1 MKSWACLIA
10 AILLGSAAAPIAL
23 AGDHDRDHGRGPPE
37 SRAEDGRGRGGDQ
50 DQRGRREERE
60 RGDYGYGPPARA
72 PSYRYDRPDYG
83 RAPAPY
89 YPAPRPAPYPSYP
102 GYRNYPSYR
111 PPAYG
116 PERYGPER
124 YGPPA
129 AYGRWRRGQVL
140 PPAFRG
146 DVVGDYGRYHLR
158 RPPRGYYWVR
168 QGDDFVLVA
177 ITTGLIFE
185 VISGGY

>member
-10 AILLGSAAAPIAL
+10 AILLGSAAAPIAV
-23 AGDHDRDHGRGPPE
+23 AQDHDGGHGRGRPE
-37 SRAEDGRGRGGDQ
+37 SRAEDGRGRGQG
-50 DQRGRREERE
+50 RE
-60 RGDYGYGPPARA
+60 RGYDYGPPARA
-72 PSYRYDRPDYG
+72 PGYRYDRHDYG
-83 RAPAPY
+83 RPPAPS
-89 YPAPRPAPYPSYP
+89 YPAARPAPYPTYP
-102 GYRNYPSYR
+102 GYRGYPGYR
-111 PPAYG
+111 PPAYA
-116 PERYGPER
+116 PER

-129 AYGRWRRGQVL
+129 AYGRWRRGQIL
-140 PPAFRG
+140 PPAYRG
-146 DVVGDYGRYHLR
+146 DVIGDYGRYHLR